1 MKDELL
7 KTLNDFKE
15 YFDRVS
21 KYYRMIE
28 KVLLLQIKRIFG
40 VKIEII
46 HKPKTTAIKTN
57 NNTTTTATAGG
68 CITQNAPRPPNK
80 RGWNIRHK

>member
-1 MKDELL
+1 MKD
-7 KTLNDFKE
+7 KMDYNFKKYLDE
-15 YFDRVS
+15 MS
-21 KYYRMIE
+21 KFYRMIE

-40 VKIEII
+40 VKVEII
-46 HKPKTTAIKTN
+46 HKPKTTATKT

-80 RGWNIRHK
+80 KAQSF